1 MIQYKVMMR
10 CAVAFV
16 AGASLS
22 LLSWPLTWRLAASV
36 MDTFVNDV
44 GLEESMFYIVYC
56 GCWGMA
62 GVWCLAGWCLWQ
74 RRASVEERK
83 GDDVIQYRA
92 VLLYTGAFVAGVGLA
107 ILSWPLTW
115 TLAEGALYLFGHKL
129 GLNYSGIYIA
139 YFVCWGMAGVCCLAA
154 WRRLVRVCSAVKK

>member
-1 MIQYKVMMR
+1 
-10 CAVAFV
+10 
-16 AGASLS
+16 
-22 LLSWPLTWRLAASV
+22 
-36 MDTFVNDV
+36 
-44 GLEESMFYIVYC
+44 
-56 GCWGMA
+56 
-62 GVWCLAGWCLWQ
+62 
-74 RRASVEERK
+74 VEERK